1 MKFTSILTLAAA
13 ICAITASAAPADTK
27 PTTSVAKSTTKAKT
41 TTTKAKATTTK
52 AKATTTKAKST
63 TTKAKATTTKAT
75 TTTTKPPAKTPTP
88 PTTDPCSTFAK
99 QAKTENSLLSFDA
112 VRDCYRAQPYNAD
125 VAAKTITSL
134 ENLFSNFYVFLDAAK
149 AQTKAPFDTPRV
161 DLLAGLKKIRA
172 TKYKSDY
179 DFSMALTYLTFSA
192 NDGHLAFR
200 SECYR
205 TASFQQPIS
214 LYAPV
219 VGGSQ
224 QIRVFYADDTQP
236 GVPKN
241 SLVDCV
247 VTTID
252 GVPAL
257 KAVQDF
263 TDRTAQISKDP
274 GVRLNDALA
283 STSWY
288 NEWQMSPGGFAKRW
302 EVPAKSSMDYTIQCG
317 TAAPQKLTVPWI
329 VKPNTDYILFNSFT
343 NTKTYWDAQCI
354 APASPY
360 DNSRGHPGNSI
371 SRNGKNVTI
380 PEVDFVRQRTN
391 VLAPATQLFRERGS
405 IAMPR
410 GGRNGRNGAVAVITK
425 AKEVLITASTAFY
438 RLDKSDA
445 CVAVI
450 ASEEVAYFKF
460 DASDYLGIIDGLK
473 ALRNGGCKKLI
484 LDMTNNGGGS
494 VDFAYFINAVLFPA
508 SLPYFDEDLRASP
521 AAQGVAQA
529 AGKMSSVTSIF
540 DARGYNS
547 VATRKPFK
555 DASMFTK
562 SVNMARGGSTS
573 AYTQRNFFDFAWPFM
588 PMAKNETLP
597 WKAADMAIVTN
608 GFCGSACTMIA
619 TRLNVINKVRTYAVG
634 GIYKRPLSYFS
645 FPGGFVMDNADI
657 VKDIRKTGYK
667 GKNMPSNLP
676 VKASATIAV
685 GEIYAT
691 EKSTTPLEYDTAR
704 FAATVH
710 LDQDAASARHPDNI
724 WLKIAADFKK

>member
-13 ICAITASAAPADTK
+13 ICAITASAAPADPK
-27 PTTSVAKSTTKAKT
+27 PTTSVTK
-41 TTTKAKATTTK
+41 TTTKAMATTTK
-52 AKATTTKAKST
+52 AKAT

-88 PTTDPCSTFAK
+88 KEDPCSTFAK
-99 QAKTENSLLSFDA
+99 QAKTENSLLSFNA
-112 VRDCYRAQPYNAD
+112 VRDCYRAQPYNAE

-134 ENLFSNFYVFLDAAK
+134 ENLIGNFYVFLDAAK
-149 AQTKAPFDTPRV
+149 AKTKAPFDTPRV

-172 TKYKSDY
+172 TKWKSDY

-205 TASFQQPIS
+205 TASFHQPIS

-219 VGGSQ
+219 IGGSQ

-288 NEWQMSPGGFAKRW
+288 NEWHISPGGFAKRW

-329 VKPNTDYILFNSFT
+329 VKPNTEYIYFNSFT
-343 NTKTYWDAQCI
+343 DTKTYWDAQCI

-380 PEVDFVRQRTN
+380 PEVDFVHQRTN

-405 IAMPR
+405 IALPR
-410 GGRNGRNGAVAVITK
+410 GGGRNGRNGALAVISK
-425 AKEVLITASTAFY
+425 AKEILITATTAFY

-450 ASEEVAYFKF
+450 ASEEAAYFKF
-460 DASDYLGIIDGLK
+460 DASDYLGFIDGLK

-494 VDFAYFINAVLFPA
+494 VDFAYFINSVLFPA
-508 SLPYFDEDLRASP
+508 TLPYFDEDLRASP
-521 AAQGVAQA
+521 IAQGVAQA
-529 AGKMSSVTSIF
+529 AGKMTSVSSIF
-540 DARGYNS
+540 DSRGYNS

-555 DASMFTK
+555 DATMFTK
-562 SVNMARGGSTS
+562 TVSMSRGGSTS
-573 AYTQRNFFDFAWPFM
+573 AYTQRNFFDYAWPFM

-619 TRLNVINKVRTYAVG
+619 TRFNVMNKVRTYAVG

-667 GKNMPSNLP
+667 GKNLPTNLP
-676 VKASATIAV
+676 IKASATIAV

-691 EKSTTPLEYDTAR
+691 EKSTIPLEYDTAH
-704 FAATVH
+704 FAANVH

>member
-13 ICAITASAAPADTK
+13 ICAITASAAPTDPK
-27 PTTSVAKSTTKAKT
+27 PTTSVVK
-41 TTTKAKATTTK
+41 TTTKAKATTTT
-52 AKATTTKAKST
+52 AM
-63 TTKAKATTTKAT
+63 
-75 TTTTKPPAKTPTP
+75 PPAKTPNP
-88 PTTDPCSTFAK
+88 PKVDPCSTFAK
-99 QAKTENSLLSFDA
+99 QAKSQNSLLSFNA

-134 ENLFSNFYVFLDAAK
+134 ENLIGNFYAFLDAAK
-149 AQTKAPFDTPRV
+149 AKTKAPFDTPRV

-224 QIRVFYADDTQP
+224 QIRVFYADDAQP

-241 SLVDCV
+241 SIVDCV

-288 NEWQMSPGGFAKRW
+288 NEWLISPGGFAKRW

-317 TAAPQKLTVPWI
+317 TAKPQKLTVPWI
-329 VKPNTDYILFNSFT
+329 VRPNADYIYFNSFT

-371 SRNGKNVTI
+371 IRNGKNVTI

-405 IAMPR
+405 IALPR
-410 GGRNGRNGAVAVITK
+410 GGGRNGRNGDLAVITK
-425 AKEVLITASTAFY
+425 AKEVLVTATTAFY
-438 RLDKSDA
+438 RLSKSDA

-450 ASEEVAYFKF
+450 ASEEAAYFKF
-460 DASDYLGIIDGLK
+460 DASDYLGFIDGLK
-473 ALRNGGCKKLI
+473 TLRDGGCKKLI

-494 VDFAYFINAVLFPA
+494 VDFAYFVNAVLFPA
-508 SLPYFDEDLRASP
+508 TLPYFDEDLRASP
-521 AAQGVAQA
+521 IVQGVAQA
-529 AGKMSSVTSIF
+529 AGKMSSVASIF
-540 DARGYNS
+540 DSRGYSS
-547 VATRKPFK
+547 VTTRKPFK
-555 DASMFTK
+555 DATMFTK
-562 SVNMARGGSTS
+562 PISMSRGGSTS
-573 AYTQRNFFDFAWPFM
+573 AYTQRNFFDYAWPFM

-619 TRLNVINKVRTYAVG
+619 TRFNVMNKVRTYAVG
-634 GIYKRPLSYFS
+634 GIHKRPLSYFS

-657 VKDIRKTGYK
+657 VKDILKTGYK
-667 GKNMPSNLP
+667 GKNLPRNLP

-691 EKSTTPLEYDTAR
+691 EKTNVPLEYDTGY
-704 FAATVH
+704 FAANVH

-724 WLKIAADFKK
+724 WVKIAADFKK